1 MSIEPTLLITTLIG
15 GLVIL
20 LVGALMGWLAARP
33 GQAALAGRR
42 PVHPERLGAYQDAES
57 LLRDAFGTLSDAALK
72 SNNQAFL
79 DLAETRLRDA
89 RTAATADIDDRK
101 KAIENLLAPMAKTL
115 TEVDRE
121 IRESERRRVEAGAQL
136 MQRIA
141 SLDTAGQDL
150 RTQTG

>member
-20 LVGALMGWLAARP
+20 LIGALMGWLAARP
-33 GQAALAGRR
+33 GQARLEAELDRERA
-42 PVHPERLGAYQDAES
+42 VHSERLGAYQEAES

-101 KAIENLLAPMAKTL
+101 K
-115 TEVDRE
+115 
-121 IRESERRRVEAGAQL
+121 
-136 MQRIA
+136 
-141 SLDTAGQDL
+141 
-150 RTQTG
+150 